1 MQKIVSLLIKNY
13 FFFLQGEDYRF
24 HELKNK
30 LDPNDDRI
38 PGNVKC
44 YLYEKM

>member
-1 MQKIVSLLIKNY
+1 MQKIVSLLIKSY
-13 FFFLQGEDYRF
+13 FFFLQG
-24 HELKNK
+24 ELKNK